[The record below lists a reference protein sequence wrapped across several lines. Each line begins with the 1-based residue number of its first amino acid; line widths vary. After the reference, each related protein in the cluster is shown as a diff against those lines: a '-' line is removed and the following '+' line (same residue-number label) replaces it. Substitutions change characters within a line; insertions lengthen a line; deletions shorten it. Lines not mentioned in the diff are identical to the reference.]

1 MHRSLFLA
9 VTAGCFAL
17 SFACEPLPEARSVL
31 GNYDLTYDDVLR
43 VYLNDQ
49 LIAEVAP
56 GDDPTLEFD
65 GQTFE
70 LTAVC
75 GDDGTQCPSE
85 TFWHRMAVDQPLG
98 TGNKL
103 LNFVNLDP
111 ERGQVGQRLA
121 GLMQGDGSFAM
132 LAGVGLDG
140 NEACAVL
147 GVAKV
152 IGAFAPGNAPDIDQA
167 TIVYEWGAG
176 CQIAGTT
183 LTGSLRLETD
193 VHGVRTG
200 DLDLAGAPD
209 EPLDEAGE
217 PLEE

>member
-1 MHRSLFLA
+1 MFRSLFLA
-9 VTAGCFAL
+9 AAAGTLTL
-17 SFACEPLPEARSVL
+17 SLACEPLPEARSVM
-31 GNYDLTYDDVLR
+31 GNYDLSYDDVLR

-49 LIAEVAP
+49 LIAEIGP
-56 GDDPTLEFD
+56 GDDETIEYD

-70 LTAVC
+70 ITAVC

-85 TFWHRMAVDQPLG
+85 TFWHQMGVDQPLG
-98 TGNKL
+98 TENKL

-111 ERGQVGQRLA
+111 ERGERGQRLA
-121 GLMQGDGSFAM
+121 GLMQGDGSFEM
-132 LAGVGLDG
+132 LAGIGLDG
-140 NEACAVL
+140 NEACAVI

-152 IGAFAPGNAPDIDQA
+152 VGAFASGNNPDIDKA

-200 DLDLAGAPD
+200 DLDLGGAPD
-209 EPLDEAGE
+209 EPVDEEGA
-217 PLEE
+217 PL